1 MEKAKPPRHLVAT
14 RAVGHGKKVGE
25 DYYFICHSGKLRQN
39 GWQKINSTVSSGL
52 PIADGMYYFGADG
65 KLVTEN

>member
-1 MEKAKPPRHLVAT
+1 MAIALI
-14 RAVGHGKKVGE
+14 KVGE